1 MKQTLSLLLVIL
13 SLNVFALKPQKE
25 YNVRP
30 ENYALIYKDLNIIT
44 DDGLK
49 IKTWFFPAQD
59 SIPKDEWYKAA
70 KHPVKKEYK
79 IKYDLPRPTIILC
92 DGDAGNM
99 TYQLPFAKE
108 LVGYGYNVVTFDWRG
123 FGESDSWQTNEDLLV
138 YPEYLLDYNAVINE
152 VAKQNEVDKQRI
164 GLFGFSTGAYL
175 SFATF
180 YKQPELK
187 AFAGRGL
194 LTDLKS
200 AVGSIKQVIPDK
212 KIIIPEDYP
221 ENLMPINIAS
231 KIDRPCFL
239 VVGELDKRTP
249 VSMSITIFNL
259 LKGEKQLWVVNNAT
273 HGGATGPEF
282 IDFKKFMTQL
292 RTFYDLNL

>member
-1 MKQTLSLLLVIL
+1 MKQTLSILLVIL

-25 YNVRP
+25 YSVRP
-30 ENYALIYKDLNIIT
+30 ENYALIYKDLNVIT

-59 SIPKDEWYKAA
+59 SIRKDEWHKAA
-70 KHPVKKEYK
+70 KNPVKKEYK
-79 IKYDLPRPTIILC
+79 TKYDFPRPTIIIC

-99 TYQLPFAKE
+99 MYLIQFAKE
-108 LVGYGYNVVTFDWRG
+108 LVAYGYNVVTFDWRG
-123 FGESDSWQTNEDLLV
+123 FGESDLWETNEDFLV
-138 YPEYLLDYNAVINE
+138 YPEYLLDYKAVISE
-152 VAKQNEVDKQRI
+152 VIKQDEVDKDRI

-180 YKQPELK
+180 YKQSEIK

-200 AVGSIKQVIPDK
+200 AVDSIKQVTPNK
-212 KIIIPEDYP
+212 KIIIPDNYP

-239 VVGELDKRTP
+239 IVGELDKRTP
-249 VSMSITIFNL
+249 ASMSMTIFNM

-282 IDFKKFMTQL
+282 IDFKRFMTQL
-292 RTFYDLNL
+292 KTFYDLNL

>member
-1 MKQTLSLLLVIL
+1 MKQTLTLLLGII
-13 SLNVFALKPQKE
+13 SLTVFALKPQKE
-25 YNVRP
+25 YSVRP
-30 ENYALIYKDLNIIT
+30 ENYALIYKDLNVIT

-49 IKTWFFPAQD
+49 IKTWFFPAQEF
-59 SIPKDEWYKAA
+59 IPKETVLDYYKN
-70 KHPVKKEYK
+70 
-79 IKYDLPRPTIILC
+79 PRLRPYQVLDSVPKPTIIIC

-99 TYQLPFAKE
+99 MYLISFAKE

-123 FGESDSWQTNEDLLV
+123 FGESDSWETDEDLLV
-138 YPEYLLDYNAVINE
+138 YSEYLSDYKAVIRE
-152 VAKQNEVDKQRI
+152 VIKQDEVDKDRI
-164 GLFGFSTGAYL
+164 GLYGFSTGAYL

-180 YKQPELK
+180 YNQPEIK
-187 AFAGRGL
+187 AFVGRGL

-200 AVGSIKQVIPDK
+200 AVDSIKQVIPDK
-212 KIIIPEDYP
+212 TIIIPDDYP

-249 VSMSITIFNL
+249 VSMSTTIFKML
-259 LKGEKQLWVVNNAT
+259 EGEKQLWVVKDAT

-282 IDFKKFMTQL
+282 IDFKKFMSQL

>member
-1 MKQTLSLLLVIL
+1 MKRTVSILLVIL
-13 SLNVFALKPQKE
+13 SLNVLAIKPQKE
-25 YNVRP
+25 YGIRP
-30 ENYALIYKDLNIIT
+30 ENYALIYKDLNVVT

-59 SIPKDEWYKAA
+59 SITKDEWYKAA
-70 KHPVKKEYK
+70 NNPVRKEYTT
-79 IKYDLPRPTIILC
+79 KYDLPKPTIVIC

-99 TYQLPFAKE
+99 MYLIQFAKE
-108 LVGYGYNVVTFDWRG
+108 LVGFGYNVVTFDWRG
-123 FGESDSWQTNEDLLV
+123 FGESDSWETNEDFLV
-138 YPEYLLDYNAVINE
+138 YPEYLLDYKAVISE
-152 VAKQNEVDKQRI
+152 VSKQDEVDKDRI

-180 YKQPELK
+180 YKQPEIK
-187 AFAGRGL
+187 AFVGRGL

-200 AVGSIKQVIPDK
+200 AVDSIKQVIPDK
-212 KIIIPEDYP
+212 RIIIPEDYP

-231 KIDRPCFL
+231 RIDRPCFL
-239 VVGELDKRTP
+239 VVGELDNRTP
-249 VSMSITIFNL
+249 PSMSITIFNN